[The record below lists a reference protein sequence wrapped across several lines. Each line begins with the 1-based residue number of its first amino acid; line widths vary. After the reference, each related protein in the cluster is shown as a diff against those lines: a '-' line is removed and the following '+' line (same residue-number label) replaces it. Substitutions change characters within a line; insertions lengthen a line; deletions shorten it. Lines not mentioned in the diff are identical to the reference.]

1 MASTSTQLHDGASLP
16 PGFSSWKHDVFLS
29 FRGKDTRNGFVD
41 HLYSVLVEKVIF
53 PYKDDPKL
61 EKGESILLALQ
72 KAIEESRLAVVVF
85 SENYASSKWCLKEL
99 VMILECKKKR
109 GLTVLPVFYKIN
121 PSDFREQKG
130 RVGEAF
136 AEHERDSS
144 EEVQRWRNALIEA
157 AEDCGWHYTHGPE
170 AKFVKDIA
178 IHILNILGYNG
189 LSVPEDVF
197 GLPPRIENV
206 MSLLDLDDSRI
217 VGIVGIWGM
226 GGIGKTTIAR
236 AVYHQ
241 IRPRFH
247 ASCYLPNVREAAN
260 KQGLESLQLSLLS
273 GLSLVTE
280 SEIKIS
286 SIDFPRTIGSRFR
299 CKRVLVVLDDVDHS
313 DQLDALVG
321 RLDWFGSGSRIIITT
336 RDSHLL
342 VKYGDAEK
350 IVYNVEGL
358 NDKEASKLFCCK
370 AFKNNQPT
378 PGFERLIKS
387 AVDYAKG
394 IPLALKVLGSYL
406 VGKKVNEWWSA
417 IHRLR
422 QEPLKD
428 IQEVLKL
435 SYEGLGDEEKEIL
448 LDIACFFKRYS
459 KKSYTVE
466 NILNACGF
474 HVDIGIRTL
483 EDKALVTKR
492 DNKIGMHDLI
502 QEMGQHIVYE
512 ECPKEPGKRSKLFN
526 YKDIYDTLTK
536 KTGTKAVDAIILD
549 SVILDSHKTEEIFL
563 CADSFLKMINL
574 RMLKLSNVQLLNGL
588 DYLSNDLRLLD
599 WAGYPLKYLPSNF
612 RPNNLAILKML
623 RSCLE
628 QPWNGIICLDKLKYV
643 DLSYSLHMIKSPDFK
658 RAANLEKLILE
669 GCAKLVE
676 IPSIDAIKGLTLL
689 NLEGCK
695 SLKALP
701 TGCWLK
707 SLKQLVLSGCSELKN
722 VSEVLKFTKCLTD
735 LDLDGT
741 CVKELPVEHLS
752 KLQFISLRDCKE
764 LTSLPSGICRLK
776 LLASLIVSGCSKLSK
791 LPEDLGD
798 LERLQELRAD
808 FTAIKQPPSS
818 IKRLKELR
826 VLSFLGCKE
835 CQDPM
840 GFELPAL
847 SGLHSL
853 LLLDLRNQNFSKGV
867 LPDDL
872 GSLSSLQCLY
882 LSGTNI
888 ISLPTSIR
896 RLGRLHTLELM
907 DCKELKSLPN
917 LPKNIY
923 SINGVGDFK
932 CTIVVPGTE
941 IPEEFGS
948 QNNMGHYYVRIQPK
962 ADWYLRLKGFVVCAV
977 FEAKAPP
984 IEAEVRVECYGM
996 RNGDVVYAT
1005 DILIS
1010 RFQFQ
1015 SNHILL
1021 DCIAL
1026 GEDINH
1032 LKAWT
1037 EIIFYFKSCSPE
1049 MFAPVKCAVHMEY
1062 ENHESVGL
1070 RKRSHRDYD
1079 NKADT
1084 KEQLNP
1090 KRLRDVAGQRRD
1102 SQFELSEISIQNIRD
1117 SATEL
1122 GIIRDVSRSNPEL
1135 GRNSFWPVWTDGR
1148 MEAVAFDH
1156 PCCRTIY

>member
-536 KTGTKAVDAIILD
+536 KT
-549 SVILDSHKTEEIFL
+549 
-563 CADSFLKMINL
+563 
-574 RMLKLSNVQLLNGL
+574 
-588 DYLSNDLRLLD
+588 
-599 WAGYPLKYLPSNF
+599 
-612 RPNNLAILKML
+612 
-623 RSCLE
+623 
-628 QPWNGIICLDKLKYV
+628 CLDKLKYV

-923 SINGVGDFK
+923 SINVSGCTSLETLQDQSTLPGNLAWVILMHCDTLVKNRPGLPLELFRNYLKGVGDFK